1 MVGRSSLL
9 ILLAS
14 ALSVSA
20 TPKLSVKLSGARN
33 VNDASDLKVTATV
46 TNTGDETLKLLNDPR
61 GPLSNKLPTQ
71 TFQIARQD
79 SGAKPAFTGA
89 VVKYVPSTAIRI
101 GGADAFTVLAPGQS
115 VNVEHDL
122 TEAYDF
128 TSSGQGLYT
137 LTGANKFY
145 FVDPNTNEPTLLT
158 ADAVQPHTMSVSSA
172 ATTARPSPVKREAY
186 TACSP
191 DQQTAIT
198 AAASMAQAMVADSFT
213 HAQAHTARTIR
224 YQVWF
229 GAYSDA
235 NHATVLTNY
244 ASLNN
249 GSYAEY
255 SYDCS
260 CNIPSVF
267 GYARP
272 DQYGKVT
279 LCNAFWDAPVNGTD
293 SQGGTLVHVGSYF
306 YQNGGTID
314 YTYGQE
320 AAIELAQ
327 TTPDEAVQNAD
338 NYEYFAE
345 NNPVLS

>member
-1 MVGRSSLL
+1 MVGRSSLF

-20 TPKLSVKLSGARN
+20 TPQLSVKLSGAWK

-46 TNTGDETLKLLNDPR
+46 TNTGDENLKLLNDPR
-61 GPLSNKLPTQ
+61 GPLSNKLPTE
-71 TFQIARQD
+71 TFQITHQD
-79 SGAKPAFTGA
+79 SGTKPSFTGA

-115 VNVEHDL
+115 VSVEHDL
-122 TEAYDF
+122 SEAYDF
-128 TSSGQGLYT
+128 ASSGQGLYT
-137 LTGANKFY
+137 LTGGNQFF
-145 FVDPNTNEPTLLT
+145 FVDPDTNEPTLIT
-158 ADAVQPHTMSVSSA
+158 ASTVQPHTLSVTSE
-172 ATTARPSPVKREAY
+172 ATTSRPSPVKREAY
-186 TACSP
+186 TACTT

-198 AAASMAQAMVADSFT
+198 AAAAMAQSMVADSFNYV
-213 HAQAHTARTIR
+213 QAHTTRTIR

-235 NHATVLTNY
+235 NHATVLTNF
-244 ASLNN
+244 ANLNN
-249 GSYAEY
+249 GSYAAY

-260 CNIPSVF
+260 CDIPSVY

-279 LCNAFWDAPVNGTD
+279 LCNAFWEAPLNGTD

-306 YQNGGTID
+306 YENGGTLD

-320 AAIELAQ
+320 DAIELAQ
-327 TTPDEAVQNAD
+327 STPDDAVQNAD